1 VRTVT
6 LCLVSH
12 KCNCSHACSYNHMIL
27 IDTNVT
33 GHMGVNG
40 VRRLP
45 STFAELLYIC
55 PDHNQAKI
63 YI

>member
-1 VRTVT
+1 
-6 LCLVSH
+6 
-12 KCNCSHACSYNHMIL
+12 MIL